1 MQDSYKPDAC
11 IGIMNFVRTC
21 RFFFKTRDKPAT
33 LTLKLNA
40 INFTSILNINDV
52 GGGGEVFLRFE
63 INFKKYSMI

>member
-11 IGIMNFVRTC
+11 IGIINFVRTC

-52 GGGGEVFLRFE
+52 GEEVFLRFD